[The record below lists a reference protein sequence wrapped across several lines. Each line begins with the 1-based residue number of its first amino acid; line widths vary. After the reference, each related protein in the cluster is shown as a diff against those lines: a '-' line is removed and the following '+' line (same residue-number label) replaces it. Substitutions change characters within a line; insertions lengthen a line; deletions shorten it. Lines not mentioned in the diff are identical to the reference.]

1 MNLKKIDFK
10 AVNVMF
16 YIAGMFSIA
25 FGVVF
30 MIRSDIGTSSW
41 DSLHWSINQLFE
53 LRFGVMW
60 FTVGLATIVVAT
72 TFMIIVII
80 MNKSIRYLIMSIPIL
95 SVGFM
100 IDFIAKVLLPNFEPE
115 LLGFQL
121 LTYLGGALL
130 LPLGGSLLIIS
141 TFPAG
146 IFDEF
151 NLTLMRKFKSDN
163 LVLIRVIMELLAVL
177 TALIL
182 GSIAGIGFGNVK
194 IGTLIFSLIV
204 GKILKTYLIIFE
216 KLGLYEITKNEI
228 KKEIE

>member
-1 MNLKKIDFK
+1 MNLKKIEFK
-10 AVNVMF
+10 VINVFF
-16 YIAGMFSIA
+16 YIIGMLAIA
-25 FGVVF
+25 FGVIF
-30 MIRSDIGTSSW
+30 MVRSNIGTSSW

-53 LRFGVMW
+53 LRFEAMW
-60 FTVGLATIVVAT
+60 FTIGLATIVVAT
-72 TFMIIVII
+72 TFMILVII
-80 MNKSIRYLIMSIPIL
+80 MNKSMRYLIISIPIL

-100 IDFIAKVLLPNFEPE
+100 IDFIGKVLLPNFEPE
-115 LLGFQL
+115 LLSIQL
-121 LTYLGGALL
+121 ITYISGALL

-151 NLTLMRKFKSDN
+151 NLSLMRKFKSDN
-163 LVLIRVIMELLAVL
+163 LVMIRVIMELLAVL

-182 GSIAGIGFGNVK
+182 GAIAGIGFGNVK

-216 KLGLYEITKNEI
+216 KFGLYEITKNEVL
-228 KKEIE
+228 ENN